1 MKNILKSSH
10 CTAILIRRAMECSN
24 VIIMLKAIF
33 MFCYPE
39 RKYLHS
45 CGIMSGKETV
55 NTSQV

>member
-1 MKNILKSSH
+1 M
-10 CTAILIRRAMECSN
+10 LIRRAMECSN

-45 CGIMSGKETV
+45 CGIISGKETV